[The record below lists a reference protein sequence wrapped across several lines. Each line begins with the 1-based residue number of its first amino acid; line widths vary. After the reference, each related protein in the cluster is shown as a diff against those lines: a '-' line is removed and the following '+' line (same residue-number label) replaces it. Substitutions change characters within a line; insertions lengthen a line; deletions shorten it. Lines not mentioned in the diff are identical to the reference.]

1 MRALSS
7 APGCRCRNSQLLAAM
22 AQRVTGRAPM
32 RDDTTTMA
40 MLGLCATVL
49 VLAALHLA
57 RSVFAPA
64 AFSLLVIALVWPL
77 QHLLAARIPKLV
89 ASALVM
95 LATLLVLVALAAAV
109 AWAFSMIAEWLV
121 QNAARFQS
129 LHVTATTW
137 LQTHGMS
144 VSGFLGSRFDVG
156 WIIRLA
162 QEVALRMRSFAGF
175 FLLAVI
181 LTLIGLSEVD
191 ELKRRLQTLDDAA
204 KGEALL
210 QLGQTIAVK
219 FRKYMLVRSLASV
232 LTGVLIFAFTLFAGL
247 ELATAWGIMAFT
259 LNFIP
264 FIGPLIATILPTL
277 FAIVQFE
284 SWHMAAL
291 IFLGSTLIQFLIG
304 NYLEPRL
311 FGSILNISPY
321 LGVFAVF
328 FWALLWGLPGAF
340 IGVPLTIALLTCC
353 EAYPSTRW
361 LARLLSGR
369 APHHSQS

>member
-1 MRALSS
+1 
-7 APGCRCRNSQLLAAM
+7 
-22 AQRVTGRAPM
+22 M
-32 RDDTTTMA
+32 RDDTTTIA

-49 VLAALHLA
+49 VVAALHLA

-77 QHLLAARIPKLV
+77 QHLLATRIPKLV

-109 AWAFSMIAEWLV
+109 AWAFSMIAEWLI

-129 LHVTATTW
+129 LYVIATTW
-137 LQTHGMS
+137 LQTHGVS

-156 WIIRLA
+156 WIIRVV
-162 QEVALRMRSFAGF
+162 QEVAARMRSFTGF

-181 LTLIGLSEVD
+181 LILIGLSDVD
-191 ELKRRLQTLDDAA
+191 EFKRRLQQLDDAA

-219 FRKYMLVRSLASV
+219 FRKYMLVRSLASA

-264 FIGPLIATILPTL
+264 FIGPFIATILPTL

-311 FGSILNISPY
+311 FGSILNVSPY
-321 LGVFAVF
+321 LGVFSVF

-369 APHHSQS
+369 APDHRQS